1 MIAKPSL
8 RRDQRVHMAPS
19 GKINPCIIIKSKG
32 LTTAGEVDGMI
43 TTVTD
48 ITELK
53 RTEESL
59 IQAKQTAKSAM
70 RARAQVLANMSYDI
84 RTPMN
89 GVLGMASVMEETP
102 LNAEQLAFLA
112 TIKRSGE
119 SLLKI
124 VGDILDF

>member
-1 MIAKPSL
+1 LIAKPGL
-8 RRDQRVHMAPS
+8 RRDQRVQMAPS

-70 RARAQVLANMSYDI
+70 RARAQVLANMSYDT

-102 LNAEQLAFLA
+102 LIAEHLAFLA

-119 SLLKI
+119 SLLRI

>member
-1 MIAKPSL
+1 
-8 RRDQRVHMAPS
+8 
-19 GKINPCIIIKSKG
+19 
-32 LTTAGEVDGMI
+32 
-43 TTVTD
+43 
-48 ITELK
+48 
-53 RTEESL
+53 
-59 IQAKQTAKSAM
+59 
-70 RARAQVLANMSYDI
+70 MSYDT

-102 LNAEQLAFLA
+102 LIAEHLAFLA